1 MLGGIQAVTIG
12 TLAWRMR
19 QLQVNES
26 EHYRLLAEENR
37 IATRLVAPV
46 RGLIFDRNG
55 VLIAQN
61 QQNYRVVIVREQAG
75 DVAEVLEE
83 LGIGL
88 RRDGRVLH
96 AVARAREAVDEPE
109 AHESVALEAAQADIL
124 LEVAT
129 AGGRGQHGEGVD
141 ERCPAGGRKCA
152 LKARGRLGASRTTG
166 KECAE

>member
-75 DVAEVLEE
+75 DVAEVLERLAPLIDLSDE
-83 LGIGL
+83 
-88 RRDGRVLH
+88 RR
-96 AVARAREAVDEPE
+96 
-109 AHESVALEAAQADIL
+109 
-124 LEVAT
+124 LEVLEQVCQAV
-129 AGGRGQHGEGVD
+129 HYH
-141 ERCPAGGRKCA
+141 
-152 LKARGRLGASRTTG
+152 
-166 KECAE
+166 